1 MFSRRIQVIRTRA
14 REPRFS
20 RSQLCVFFA
29 VQTMAELARLKL
41 LGSYAALRPPL
52 KAVLVSSGRRAA
64 SQSPPAGSPA
74 TIDVPLGKSVD
85 GILLPRQR
93 ASLPVGSHPRLRRR
107 GGGDAMLIGGQQV
120 LRKM

>member
-1 MFSRRIQVIRTRA
+1 MFSRRIQVIRPRA

-74 TIDVPLGKSVD
+74 TITVPPGYSGYD
-85 GILLPRQR
+85 IPSPRQR
-93 ASLPVGSHPRLRRR
+93 AFLPVGSHRRLRRR
-107 GGGDAMLIGGQQV
+107 GNDDAMLVGGQQV